1 MTVSSCEQS
10 DNVVRPPLSFQSS
23 NAHHIPYCA
32 SVHIK
37 VDLASEA
44 KMNGYAT
51 ANSQPPA
58 AMFVRALYKYD
69 AGDDQT
75 SLSFRRGDVI
85 QVITQLESGWW
96 DGVLNGRRGW
106 FPSNYCQVV
115 TDSSEDLMTTSGE
128 ADEPDSQDEGQEEYE
143 DLEYEEVDTEAQIRE
158 EETPSLQRVETN
170 DPEPEEAAFWIP
182 QATPEGR
189 LYYYNTLTGVS
200 KMELPLEQLSTA
212 NDTGPRDRNHI
223 YMPDMT
229 RPPPERMAAGYER
242 EDDTDYENSGDDIPQ
257 TSWKNG
263 ELDAERRRPKL
274 QPAFTE
280 AYNHAI
286 QSAMKPNEVASTSF
300 TGPVGTLSTPSM
312 PRQLFDD
319 GQVVPLTWL
328 SLLQDFH
335 KAVERFRYSVE
346 MAHRS
351 DIVRR
356 AEDISDHLRLLLA
369 AGSGT
374 TDNHSGNPSIIS
386 SNKAL
391 YPLFRETMS
400 RFSKLVLSSHI
411 AAADY
416 PPLDAHAKC
425 LKEADGMLHAVY
437 GFVEVA
443 RQQRGEEIPRLIPG
457 FVTGSNLGGGW
468 RNNGLSATDN
478 NPNIPLGEQ
487 DDYDNIAEP
496 NARLDYKF
504 LERLD
509 ELQRMIEQSTKRLNE
524 QLVLHDKLITPMRHK
539 LISDSICKAGGK
551 VMEIYRPFISTIE
564 SVNLNPIGVDA
575 TDPQIREYNTYK
587 QKVYDQTSELLIA
600 CQAIA
605 SPLADEWAENR
616 VDSLEDRM
624 KTVSVVLKDLE
635 ICTSQLMSFVRLI
648 ADMMPMEEL
657 MLRDE
662 RKVDS
667 AVAYAN
673 RERSTSNSS
682 RRGYDDSMLPPE
694 AVRSGGGTAKLEKIF
709 GEVPAPLVQQPVVED
724 TPDFL
729 RLDHENEITYDMKS
743 SPPGLRGGTLVAL
756 VEQLTRHDRLDS
768 DFNNTF
774 LLTYRSFTNASEL
787 FELLVKRWGIQPPY
801 GLSQEDYQTWV
812 DKKQKPIQFRVVNIL
827 KNWFDTYW
835 MEGTDEDAKRLMERV
850 LTFAKEHVATTNT
863 PGAAPLMTSVEQ
875 RLSGSG
881 PSTKRLVLTLNQQ
894 TPTPI
899 LPKNMKRLKFLDIDP
914 IEFGRQLTIIES
926 KLYGKIKPMECL
938 NKTWQK
944 KLVPG
949 EPDPA
954 ANIKEV
960 ILHSNQ
966 LTNWVAQM
974 ILNQADVRRRVVVIK
989 HFVSVADVSERGSNT
1004 FICSKL
1010 TTFLEM
1016 PSTQQ
1021 FLHSDI
1027 NHLRFG
1033 YCSYPSS
1040 LTNLE
1045 PSKWQNKRHT

>member
-1 MTVSSCEQS
+1 
-10 DNVVRPPLSFQSS
+10 
-23 NAHHIPYCA
+23 
-32 SVHIK
+32 
-37 VDLASEA
+37 
-44 KMNGYAT
+44 MNGYPPSST
-51 ANSQPPA
+51 QQPA
-58 AMFVRALYKYD
+58 AMFVRALYRYD

-106 FPSNYCQVV
+106 FPSNYCQVI
-115 TDSSEDLMTTSGE
+115 TDSSEDLIHATGDVE
-128 ADEPDSQDEGQEEYE
+128 EGDSQDEAQDEYE
-143 DLEYEEVDTEAQIRE
+143 DLEYDDVESDTQLKENGSL
-158 EETPSLQRVETN
+158 PLQRIGTN
-170 DPEPEEAAFWIP
+170 DQEKEEAAFWIP

-189 LYYYNTLTGVS
+189 LYYYNTLTGES
-200 KMELPLEQLSTA
+200 KMELPLEQLS
-212 NDTGPRDRNHI
+212 NDSETGPQDRNRVKI
-223 YMPDMT
+223 PDMT

-242 EDDTDYENSGDDIPQ
+242 EDDTDYENSGDDAPQ
-257 TSWKNG
+257 RSWRQGSNTTEK
-263 ELDAERRRPKL
+263 RRPNL
-274 QPAFTE
+274 QPAFNE
-280 AYNHAI
+280 SFNRSI
-286 QSAMKPNEVASTSF
+286 PSLNPNGVASTSF
-300 TGPVGTLSTPSM
+300 TGPIGTLSTPSM

-319 GQVVPLTWL
+319 GQVVQLTWH

-425 LKEADGMLHAVY
+425 LREAEGMLHAVY

-457 FVTGSNLGGGW
+457 FVSSSNLGAGW
-468 RNNGLSATDN
+468 RNNGLSTAEN
-478 NPNIPLGEQ
+478 PPNIPFGEQ
-487 DDYDNIAEP
+487 DDYDAVADP
-496 NARLDYKF
+496 HARLDSKL
-504 LERLD
+504 LERLED
-509 ELQRMIEQSTKRLNE
+509 LRRMIDASMNRLNE
-524 QLVLHDKLITPMRHK
+524 QLNIQDKLVTPLRHK
-539 LISDSICKAGGK
+539 VISDNVCKAGGK
-551 VMEIYRPFISTIE
+551 VLEFYRPFISTIE
-564 SVNLNPIGVDA
+564 SVNLTPLGVDA
-575 TDPQIREYNTYK
+575 TDPQIREYNTHK
-587 QKVYDQTSELLIA
+587 QRVYDQTSELFLA
-600 CQAIA
+600 CQAVA
-605 SPLADEWAENR
+605 SPLSDEWAER
-616 VDSLEDRM
+616 RTDSLEDRM
-624 KTVSVVLKDLE
+624 KHVSAAIKDLE
-635 ICTSQLMSFVRLI
+635 HCTAQLMSFVRLI
-648 ADMMPMEEL
+648 ADMMPMEEQL
-657 MLRDE
+657 LLRGDE
-662 RKVDS
+662 RKADS
-667 AVAYAN
+667 AVTYDN
-673 RERSTSNSS
+673 RTRSTSNAS
-682 RRGYDDSMLPPE
+682 RRGYDDQVTIPE
-694 AVRSGGGTAKLEKIF
+694 TVRSGGGTAKLEKIF
-709 GEVPAPLVQQPVVED
+709 GEVPAPLVQPPIVED
-724 TPDFL
+724 VPDFL
-729 RLDHENEITYDMKS
+729 RLDHENEITYDVKT
-743 SPPGLRGGTLVAL
+743 SPPSLRGGTLVAL

-774 LLTYRSFTNASEL
+774 LLTYRSFTSANEL

-801 GLSQEDYQTWV
+801 GLAQDDYQTWV
-812 DKKQKPIQFRVVNIL
+812 EKKQKPIQFRVVNIL
-827 KNWFDTYW
+827 KNWFDSYW
-835 MEGTDEDAKRLMERV
+835 MEGNSEEAKRLMERV

-881 PSTKRLVLTLNQQ
+881 PANKRLVLTLNQQ

-899 LPKNMKRLKFLDIDP
+899 LPKNMKRLKFLDIDA
-914 IEFGRQLTIIES
+914 IEFARQLTIIES

-944 KLVPG
+944 KLQPG

-954 ANIKEV
+954 ANIKAL

-974 ILNQADVRRRVVVIK
+974 ILNQADVKRRVVVIK
-989 HFVSVADVSERGSNT
+989 HFVNVADVG
-1004 FICSKL
+1004 
-1010 TTFLEM
+1010 
-1016 PSTQQ
+1016 
-1021 FLHSDI
+1021 
-1027 NHLRFG
+1027 
-1033 YCSYPSS
+1033 
-1040 LTNLE
+1040 
-1045 PSKWQNKRHT
+1045 

>member
-1 MTVSSCEQS
+1 
-10 DNVVRPPLSFQSS
+10 
-23 NAHHIPYCA
+23 
-32 SVHIK
+32 
-37 VDLASEA
+37 
-44 KMNGYAT
+44 
-51 ANSQPPA
+51 
-58 AMFVRALYKYD
+58 
-69 AGDDQT
+69 
-75 SLSFRRGDVI
+75 
-85 QVITQLESGWW
+85 
-96 DGVLNGRRGW
+96 
-106 FPSNYCQVV
+106 V
-115 TDSSEDLMTTSGE
+115 TDNSEDLIHANGDTDGE
-128 ADEPDSQDEGQEEYE
+128 SADEGPDDDDEIGGFGNV
-143 DLEYEEVDTEAQIRE
+143 DVDTHIDEEA
-158 EETPSLQRVETN
+158 TPSLQRVETN
-170 DPEPEEAAFWIP
+170 EHEPEEAAFWIP

-212 NDTGPRDRNHI
+212 NDPGPRDRNQI
-223 YMPDMT
+223 FMPDMT

-242 EDDTDYENSGDDIPQ
+242 EDDTDYENSGDDVPQ
-257 TSWKNG
+257 PNWKNG
-263 ELDAERRRPKL
+263 ETGVEKGRPKL

-280 AYNHAI
+280 TYNRAI
-286 QSAMKPNEVASTSF
+286 QSAMKPNEVATTSF
-300 TGPVGTLSTPSM
+300 TGPVGTLSTPAM

-319 GQVVPLTWL
+319 GQVVSLTWH
-328 SLLQDFH
+328 SLLHDFH

-457 FVTGSNLGGGW
+457 FVTGSSLGGSW
-468 RNNGLSATDN
+468 RNNGLSTTES
-478 NPNIPLGEQ
+478 NPNIPLGDQ
-487 DDYDNIAEP
+487 DDFDPVAEP
-496 NARLDYKF
+496 NARLDSKL

-509 ELQRMIEQSTKRLNE
+509 DLQRMIEQSIKRLNE
-524 QLVLHDKLITPMRHK
+524 QLMLQDKLITPLRHK
-539 LISDSICKAGGK
+539 VIGDNICRAGGK
-551 VMEIYRPFISTIE
+551 VLEIYRPFLSTIE
-564 SVNLNPIGVDA
+564 SVNLSPIGVDA
-575 TDPQIREYNTYK
+575 TDPQIREYNTHK
-587 QKVYDQTSELLIA
+587 QRVYDQTSELLIA
-600 CQAIA
+600 CQAAA
-605 SPLADEWAENR
+605 SPLADEWADNR
-616 VDSLEDRM
+616 ADALEDRLRN
-624 KTVSVVLKDLE
+624 VSMVLKDLE
-635 ICTSQLMSFVRLI
+635 NSTSQLMSFVRLI

-673 RERSTSNSS
+673 RERSASNAS
-682 RRGYDDSMLPPE
+682 RRGFDENMLPAE
-694 AVRSGGGTAKLEKIF
+694 AMRSGGGTAKLEKIF

-729 RLDHENEITYDMKS
+729 RLDHENEITYDMKVN
-743 SPPGLRGGTLVAL
+743 PPALRGGTLVAL

-801 GLSQEDYQTWV
+801 GLSQDDYQVWV

-835 MEGTDEDAKRLMERV
+835 MEGNDEDAKRLMERV

-875 RLSGSG
+875 RLSGAG
-881 PSTKRLVLTLNQQ
+881 PSIKRLVLTLNQQ

-914 IEFGRQLTIIES
+914 IEFARQLTIIES

-944 KLVPG
+944 KLQPG

-954 ANIKEV
+954 ANIKQL

-974 ILNQADVRRRVVVIK
+974 ILNQTDVRRRVVVIK
-989 HFVSVADVSERGSNT
+989 HFVSVADVSHNLL
-1004 FICSKL
+1004 F
-1010 TTFLEM
+1010 FLYH
-1016 PSTQQ
+1016 
-1021 FLHSDI
+1021 HS
-1027 NHLRFG
+1027 
-1033 YCSYPSS
+1033 
-1040 LTNLE
+1040 
-1045 PSKWQNKRHT
+1045 